1 MSNWYRDWLFR
12 TLGPIDLRIGADP
25 DVVYPIVLSRL
36 EADAIVKRVE
46 GPDGQD
52 RHAWLVEPH
61 CVIVS
66 TRTAMLACSSCGHN
80 ETWLAEC
87 VKAQAGAACSRI
99 GCVGHMAAV
108 ASPARRAL
116 RRSLTS
122 DRNHRVVAREHTGIL
137 ETDDRL
143 RIETGFIKDEF
154 RWAPNL
160 ISATPTL
167 EMGIDIGDLSTLLLS
182 SIPPE
187 EANYVQ
193 RIGRSG
199 RRDGNALNMALANAR
214 AHDIQFW
221 EDPTPMLAGQ
231 VKPPGVFLAAE
242 AVLLRQVTAFSL
254 DAYVAAT
261 KEGSDYGKV
270 REVLKRRRDGVTRAF
285 PVEWLELVQARG
297 HELADA
303 FLFRLPEEVRAR
315 SDLAHRIR
323 DYLTQVDAR
332 SIGWRI
338 GSVFDEAAEERAKLL
353 EKREE
358 LTRELERLRRRRA
371 EFTDEEFARRE
382 ADISRDRTEINR
394 VIRTGIDDVPVLKFL
409 TDKGILP
416 NYAFP
421 EEGVKL
427 TSILSRRNDGQ
438 QDEDGLLYLEYT
450 RPASSALSE
459 FAPGQFFYANGR
471 QVQIQR
477 IEIGRDDLSA
487 WSFCPSCSY
496 VSPRHELVESP
507 ACPKCGDEMWS
518 DTGSHHEVVRLR
530 SVISVDSEDKSVIRD
545 LDQRQQQQFDRVM
558 APHYDPEN
566 ITASWFTSDDG
577 GAPFGFE
584 FVANCTFRDFNFGRK
599 TAAPMG
605 PKIAGER
612 RPSHPFRICRHCG
625 TLQKSPRDETD
636 QGTHPPNCPVA
647 RADEIPRASWETE
660 AFLMRSFET
669 EAIRVV
675 IPVVGQMDDD
685 DIKSFVAAIN
695 LGMRRYF
702 AGKVDHIR
710 SNVAEAQLDGL
721 TTVRS
726 LYLYDSVPGGS
737 GYLRQI
743 GEHPETMRAVLTRA
757 AEALRDCPCN
767 RDERTGCYR
776 CVKSYR
782 SQFGPGEPD
791 RDRARALMESILQKW
806 NSLKRTETGI
816 DNSIRG
822 ALVESALE
830 KRFLRALTDAYGE
843 GALTPQVIAGGR
855 RGFVLKAGDPNSL
868 RLWTIEPQV
877 HVATRFRG
885 LPSKRVDFLASPIG
899 QAGVKPVVIE
909 MDGVEYHAGTVD
921 RDLLDRMTMI
931 RSGAVQVWTLAWKDL
946 DAIGSR
952 PRNPLD
958 ETALDAGKIGRLARV
973 LANPDFSAL
982 SRALKELQTSDS
994 FSLLRHVLDGESA
1007 ELAASR
1013 SVLVRSLVGTGQAL
1027 DDLPRAAGLSAE
1039 GRLFLMTPG
1048 LSAHV
1053 GDGGLDLYMACAQV
1067 SPQEWKD
1074 NDHDLR
1080 LLLRGALPDPG
1091 EAPAA
1096 KSAYTDSWRGLW
1108 RLVNLFQNLRGFHV
1122 EIEGLDT
1129 LSPPDMSVASDET
1142 DGRPN
1147 GQAWMEAR
1155 VLCDETFLPLIE
1167 ALVAAGAPG
1176 PNLLGDDLLVGGRV
1190 VGMMEFGWSE
1200 QTVAVTEEDPGGTGW
1215 TLIRFDPGTDGL
1227 GDTVTKILQALERAQ
1242 P

>member
-1 MSNWYRDWLFR
+1 
-12 TLGPIDLRIGADP
+12 
-25 DVVYPIVLSRL
+25 
-36 EADAIVKRVE
+36 
-46 GPDGQD
+46 
-52 RHAWLVEPH
+52 
-61 CVIVS
+61 
-66 TRTAMLACSSCGHN
+66 
-80 ETWLAEC
+80 
-87 VKAQAGAACSRI
+87 
-99 GCVGHMAAV
+99 
-108 ASPARRAL
+108 
-116 RRSLTS
+116 
-122 DRNHRVVAREHTGIL
+122 
-137 ETDDRL
+137 
-143 RIETGFIKDEF
+143 
-154 RWAPNL
+154 
-160 ISATPTL
+160 
-167 EMGIDIGDLSTLLLS
+167 MGIDIGDLSTLLLS

-558 APHYDPEN
+558 ARPLRP
-566 ITASWFTSDDG
+566 
-577 GAPFGFE
+577 
-584 FVANCTFRDFNFGRK
+584 RK
-599 TAAPMG
+599 HHG
-605 PKIAGER
+605 LLVHER
-612 RPSHPFRICRHCG
+612 RRRRTLRFRVR
-625 TLQKSPRDETD
+625 
-636 QGTHPPNCPVA
+636 
-647 RADEIPRASWETE
+647 
-660 AFLMRSFET
+660 
-669 EAIRVV
+669 
-675 IPVVGQMDDD
+675 GQ
-685 DIKSFVAAIN
+685 
-695 LGMRRYF
+695 L
-702 AGKVDHIR
+702 H
-710 SNVAEAQLDGL
+710 
-721 TTVRS
+721 
-726 LYLYDSVPGGS
+726 VPG
-737 GYLRQI
+737 LQ
-743 GEHPETMRAVLTRA
+743 L
-757 AEALRDCPCN
+757 
-767 RDERTGCYR
+767 
-776 CVKSYR
+776 R
-782 SQFGPGEPD
+782 SQD
-791 RDRARALMESILQKW
+791 RSPYGSE
-806 NSLKRTETGI
+806 N
-816 DNSIRG
+816 RG
-822 ALVESALE
+822 
-830 KRFLRALTDAYGE
+830 
-843 GALTPQVIAGGR
+843 
-855 RGFVLKAGDPNSL
+855 
-868 RLWTIEPQV
+868 
-877 HVATRFRG
+877 
-885 LPSKRVDFLASPIG
+885 
-899 QAGVKPVVIE
+899 
-909 MDGVEYHAGTVD
+909 
-921 RDLLDRMTMI
+921 
-931 RSGAVQVWTLAWKDL
+931 
-946 DAIGSR
+946 
-952 PRNPLD
+952 
-958 ETALDAGKIGRLARV
+958 
-973 LANPDFSAL
+973 
-982 SRALKELQTSDS
+982 
-994 FSLLRHVLDGESA
+994 
-1007 ELAASR
+1007 
-1013 SVLVRSLVGTGQAL
+1013 
-1027 DDLPRAAGLSAE
+1027 
-1039 GRLFLMTPG
+1039 
-1048 LSAHV
+1048 
-1053 GDGGLDLYMACAQV
+1053 
-1067 SPQEWKD
+1067 
-1074 NDHDLR
+1074 
-1080 LLLRGALPDPG
+1080 
-1091 EAPAA
+1091 
-1096 KSAYTDSWRGLW
+1096 
-1108 RLVNLFQNLRGFHV
+1108 
-1122 EIEGLDT
+1122 
-1129 LSPPDMSVASDET
+1129 
-1142 DGRPN
+1142 
-1147 GQAWMEAR
+1147 
-1155 VLCDETFLPLIE
+1155 
-1167 ALVAAGAPG
+1167 
-1176 PNLLGDDLLVGGRV
+1176 
-1190 VGMMEFGWSE
+1190 
-1200 QTVAVTEEDPGGTGW
+1200 
-1215 TLIRFDPGTDGL
+1215 
-1227 GDTVTKILQALERAQ
+1227 
-1242 P
+1242 